1 MKNFTV
7 LDLLELDLKPPRNL
21 DLKCLCGRKGLAREI
36 PLPEI
41 NRPGLALSGFFEL
54 FVGQRMQVF
63 GQGEFAYLQKLEAEG
78 NFQYVEKFF
87 AIHPPCC
94 IFCHGLT
101 PSERFQALS
110 EEYGVST
117 LHTSLESSDFTVRLL
132 QVLGDIFAPR
142 KTLHGVFVE
151 VHGTGVLITGESGVG
166 KSETALELIGRGGNR
181 LIADDA
187 VLIKRLYGN
196 MLMGYSTNPAMAS
209 HMEIRGM
216 GIVNVAQVFGIGAVK
231 ENKQLEIVVD
241 LEEWKAG
248 KVYDRMGTKSDTVD
262 ILGVNVPSITIPI
275 KPGRNIPII
284 IETAVLNERLKQ
296 RGYFAAR
303 EFNKDI
309 IQWLES
315 ENARKLY
322 FDNYG

>member
-1 MKNFTV
+1 MKRFTV

-21 DLKCLCGRKGLAREI
+21 DLKCICARKGLVREI

-54 FVGQRMQVF
+54 FVGQRLQVF
-63 GQGEFAYLQKLEAEG
+63 GQGEFAYLQKLEGEG
-78 NFQYVEKFF
+78 NFEYVEKFF
-87 AIHPPCC
+87 SINPPCC
-94 IFCHGLT
+94 IFSHSLT
-101 PSERFQALS
+101 PSERFRNLA
-110 EEYGVST
+110 EEYGVAT
-117 LHTSLESSDFTVRLL
+117 LQTSLESSDFSVRLI
-132 QVLGDIFAPR
+132 QVLSDIFAPQ

-166 KSETALELIGRGGNR
+166 KSETALELIARGNR

-187 VLIKRLYGN
+187 VLIKRLNGN
-196 MLMGYSTNPAMAS
+196 MLMGYSTNPAMSS

-231 ENKQLEIVVD
+231 EQKQLEIVVN
-241 LEEWKAG
+241 LEDWDSNKS
-248 KVYDRMGTKSDTVD
+248 YDRMGTKGETVN

-322 FDNYG
+322 FDNFG

>member
-1 MKNFTV
+1 MNRITV
-7 LDLLELDLKPPRNL
+7 LDLLELNLKPPRNL
-21 DLKCLCGRKGLAREI
+21 DLICLCGRKGLIREI

-63 GQGEFAYLQKLEAEG
+63 GQGEVAYLQKLESEG
-78 NFQYVEKFF
+78 SFEFVEKFF
-87 AIHPPCC
+87 SINPPCC
-94 IFCHGLT
+94 IFCHNLT
-101 PSERFQALS
+101 PSKHFQELA
-110 EEYGVST
+110 ETYGVAV
-117 LHTSLESSDFTVRLL
+117 LQTSLESSDFSVRLI
-132 QVLGDIFAPR
+132 QVLGDMFAPQ

-151 VHGTGVLITGESGVG
+151 VNGTGILITGESGVG
-166 KSETALELIGRGGNR
+166 KSETALELIARGNR

-187 VLIKRLYGN
+187 VLIKRLNGN
-196 MLMGYSTNPAMAS
+196 MLMGYPTNQAMAS

-231 ENKQLEIVVD
+231 ENKQLEIVFN
-241 LEEWKAG
+241 LEDWDPQKN
-248 KVYDRMGTKSDTVD
+248 YDRIGNQNETEN
-262 ILGVNVPSITIPI
+262 ILGVNISSITIPI

-296 RGYFAAR
+296 RGYFAAQ
-303 EFNKDI
+303 ELNKDV

-315 ENARKLY
+315 ENARNLY
-322 FDNYG
+322 FDNFGK

>member
-1 MKNFTV
+1 MKKFTV

-21 DLKCLCGRKGLAREI
+21 DLKCICGRKGLVKEI

-54 FVGQRMQVF
+54 FVGQRLQVF
-63 GQGEFAYLQKLEAEG
+63 GQGEFAYLQKLESEG
-78 NFQYVEKFF
+78 SFEYVEKFF
-87 AIHPPCC
+87 SINPPCC
-94 IFCHGLT
+94 IFSHSLT
-101 PSERFQALS
+101 PSARFQALA
-110 EEYGVST
+110 EEYGVAILQT
-117 LHTSLESSDFTVRLL
+117 TLESSDFSVRLI
-132 QVLGDIFAPR
+132 QVLGDIFAPQ

-151 VHGTGVLITGESGVG
+151 VHGTGILIKGESGVG
-166 KSETALELIGRGGNR
+166 KSETALELIARGHR

-187 VLIKRLYGN
+187 VLIKRLNGN
-196 MLMGYSTNPAMAS
+196 MLMGYSTNQAMAS

-231 ENKQLEIVVD
+231 ENKQLEIVFN
-241 LEEWKAG
+241 LEEWAAG
-248 KVYDRMGTKSDTVD
+248 KNYDRIGTRDETEN
-262 ILGVNVPSITIPI
+262 ILGVNISSITIPI

-315 ENARKLY
+315 ENARNLY

>member
-1 MKNFTV
+1 MKKFTV

-21 DLKCLCGRKGLAREI
+21 DLKCLCGRKGLVREI

-63 GQGEFAYLQKLEAEG
+63 GQGEFAYLQKLEGDG
-78 NFQYVEKFF
+78 NFQFVEKFF
-87 AIHPPCC
+87 AINPPCC
-94 IFCHGLT
+94 IFSHSLT
-101 PSERFQALS
+101 PSSRFQDLA
-110 EEYGVST
+110 EKYGVP
-117 LHTSLESSDFTVRLL
+117 LLQTSLESSDFSVRLI
-132 QVLGDIFAPR
+132 QVLGDIFAPQ

-166 KSETALELIGRGGNR
+166 KSETALELVGRGHR

-187 VLIKRLYGN
+187 VLIKRLNGN
-196 MLMGYSTNPAMAS
+196 MLMGYSSNPTMSS

-216 GIVNVAQVFGIGAVK
+216 GIVNVAQVFGIGSVI
-231 ENKQLEIVVD
+231 EQKQLEIVVD
-241 LEEWKAG
+241 LEDWKSG
-248 KVYDRMGTKSDTVD
+248 KDYDRMGTRGDTVN
-262 ILGVNVPSITIPI
+262 ILGVNVPSIIIPI

-322 FDNYG
+322 FDNFG